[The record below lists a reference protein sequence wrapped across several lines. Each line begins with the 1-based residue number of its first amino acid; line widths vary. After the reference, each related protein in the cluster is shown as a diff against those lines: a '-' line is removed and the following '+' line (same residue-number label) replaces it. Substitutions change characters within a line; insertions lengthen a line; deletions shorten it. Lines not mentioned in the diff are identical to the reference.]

1 MVKFFI
7 FYIYKVMLKRK
18 TVLLVIIILTLLVG
32 NIFFAVKY
40 SSAIKKLARAEAV
53 KANQQKNQKI
63 IEFNK
68 LFIEKVLIS
77 GKEVDFDSR
86 LQLENAVRGLND
98 PEILADWQNFIAS
111 QEPSEAQKN
120 VLILIKALAE
130 KM

>member
-1 MVKFFI
+1 
-7 FYIYKVMLKRK
+7 MLKRK
-18 TVLLVIIILTLLVG
+18 TVLLVIIILALLFG

-40 SSAIKKLARAEAV
+40 SSAGKKLAQVEAV

-98 PEILADWQNFIAS
+98 QEILDSWQIFIAS
-111 QEPSEAQKN
+111 QESAEAQKN
-120 VLILIKALAE
+120 VLILIKALAD

>member
-1 MVKFFI
+1 MS
-7 FYIYKVMLKRK
+7 K
-18 TVLLVIIILTLLVG
+18 TKLFLAIIIIALLAG

-40 SSAIKKLARAEAV
+40 SSAVKKLAQIEII
-53 KANQQKNQKI
+53 KETQQKNKKI

-98 PEILADWQNFIAS
+98 PEILEDWQKFMESKDPA
-111 QEPSEAQKN
+111 EAQKN